1 MARDS
6 TGMKIRSG
14 RRAWVGLLYQA
25 ANANLEDASLQ
36 RKFFHLGSEHQEGS
50 ILQTGRETFRRGE
63 NRQILHG
70 RQVRDYGHRQTL
82 RCALTVSQSCFNT
95 SSRYYEAL
103 ARELNNSLIDRCN
116 TARSVV
122 EPVLYYVI
130 ERSRYQY
137 SFVHRLSM
145 PYVLGLPRTFSSH
158 ATHVH
163 THKKTVVLL
172 SSAWQAFHCV
182 SRGPGCASQSCRQY
196 RGGNMLLSQ

>member
-6 TGMKIRSG
+6 TGMKIRKWAPGMGGAIIPSCG
-14 RRAWVGLLYQA
+14 TERTR
-25 ANANLEDASLQ
+25 DASLQ
-36 RKFFHLGSEHQEGS
+36 RKFFHLGPEHQEGS

-122 EPVLYYVI
+122 EPVLYAICFGTASYI
-130 ERSRYQY
+130 
-137 SFVHRLSM
+137 L
-145 PYVLGLPRTFSSH
+145 LPRHPRAH
-158 ATHVH
+158 A
-163 THKKTVVLL
+163 
-172 SSAWQAFHCV
+172 
-182 SRGPGCASQSCRQY
+182 
-196 RGGNMLLSQ
+196 